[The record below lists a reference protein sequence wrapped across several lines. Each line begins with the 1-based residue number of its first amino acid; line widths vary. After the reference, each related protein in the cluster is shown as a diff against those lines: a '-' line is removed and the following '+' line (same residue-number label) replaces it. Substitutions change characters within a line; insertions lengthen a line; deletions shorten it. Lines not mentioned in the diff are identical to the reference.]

1 MGNLFTVVGKALV
14 FTTLV
19 LGIGVATL
27 SISVYSQRPPWND
40 PAPAH
45 VDKGQKPLTF
55 AMMSAEASSLG
66 KSSAAAS
73 TAWGAEFRALKAA
86 EDTRDKRRA
95 KINDLLEIARK
106 GGPGNPP
113 GPGFFQMKVDPATG
127 LLDLDDRTTPVK
139 GPDGQPLKGAENLL
153 ATYNA
158 RADEIDQLMREST
171 KLRREELKKLGDE
184 VVLTEN
190 RLTKQRD
197 IRQQLENEAAY
208 LASLEINVA
217 EQQSTATHRRDQL
230 LRRLDRL
237 NGTQKDQKPNK

>member
-1 MGNLFTVVGKALV
+1 MGNLFTAVGKALV
-14 FTTLV
+14 FTTLI
-19 LGIGVATL
+19 LGVGVATL

-40 PAPAH
+40 PAPAN

-55 AMMSAEASSLG
+55 AMMSAEASSIG
-66 KSSAAAS
+66 KSAAAAS
-73 TAWGAEFRALKAA
+73 AAWGAEFQTLRAA
-86 EDTRDKRRA
+86 ENTRDKRRDDIA
-95 KINDLLEIARK
+95 KLLEIARK
-106 GGPGNPP
+106 GGQGNPP
-113 GPGFFQMKVDPATG
+113 GAGFYQLKVDPATG
-127 LLDLDDRTTPVK
+127 LLDLTDRSTPVV

-197 IRQQLENEAAY
+197 IRRQLENEAAY

-230 LRRLDRL
+230 LGRLDRL
-237 NGTQKDQKPNK
+237 NGLPKKPKD